1 MKKLILYFIYFLF
14 ISSFLSAQDTEKLI
28 KYYEVVG
35 QSSDAL
41 STKWGKPEKEEITE
55 YGKLYK
61 FKEEKADFEFYLD
74 ENDVIAAS
82 MKLQPGNDD
91 GSSFTFYVVIG
102 FQLEKEGFERIETS
116 YDPENISMDGST
128 HNFMKEY
135 DISDKFKKE
144 NIIINMRLTRSE
156 NRKLTFE
163 SFSVLSNK
171 HQLFQNKFQIFDRV
185 NDFYKRISTSFD
197 LLLKDWGNPD
207 KRDFNSYDNSD
218 IVTYYEK
225 NFWGNYAFL
234 SIDNK
239 IFKIVYAFQSNDDN
253 KSREFFDNLSST
265 FEKAGYK
272 SEKIPSD
279 GFTVKSLKFYK
290 GNITITHNLFPMPKE
305 GKYPNEEVLTVEIT
319 ITN

>member
-1 MKKLILYFIYFLF
+1 MKKLILYFICFLF
-14 ISSFLSAQDTEKLI
+14 IPSFLSAQDTEKLI

-35 QSSDAL
+35 QSSNAL
-41 STKWGKPEKEEITE
+41 ATKWGKPEKEEITE

-61 FKEEKADFEFYLD
+61 FKEEKADFEFYVD
-74 ENDVIAAS
+74 ENDVIAAT

-116 YDPENISMDGST
+116 YDPKNISMDGRT
-128 HNFMKEY
+128 HNFVKEY
-135 DISDKFKKE
+135 DIRDKFKKD
-144 NIIINMRLTRSE
+144 NITINMSLTRSE

-171 HQLFQNKFQIFDRV
+171 QQLFQNKFQTLDRV
-185 NDFYKRISTSFD
+185 NDFYTRISTSFD

-239 IFKIVYAFQSNDDN
+239 IFKIVYVFQSNDDN
-253 KSREFFDNLSST
+253 KTREFFDNFAST

-272 SEKIPSD
+272 SENIPSD